1 MEASNPG
8 RKPPLANVEMNIGM
22 NQIAALFNH
31 VTVRTGQSSSA
42 NGNCSARGLALLA
55 AAMAGG
61 GEVGG
66 TRVLGQA
73 GWDQLHAH
81 PTKAEVLPDM
91 QSNFT
96 QGGVNKFEE
105 EGGAGRDGYFGWFG
119 YGGSVFQWNPE
130 LQVIRFTSDF
140 AHILVQCLNIS
151 VRNIRFSSYTFVFL
165 RSVSP
170 TRRQW

>member
-1 MEASNPG
+1 
-8 RKPPLANVEMNIGM
+8 
-22 NQIAALFNH
+22 
-31 VTVRTGQSSSA
+31 
-42 NGNCSARGLALLA
+42 
-55 AAMAGG
+55 
-61 GEVGG
+61 
-66 TRVLGQA
+66 LGQA

-130 LQVIRFTSDF
+130 LQIGF
-140 AHILVQCLNIS
+140 AYTPTMMEWYDIS
-151 VRNIRFSSYTFVFL
+151 NNKGRLLQAEVAKCAKKL
-165 RSVSP
+165 
-170 TRRQW
+170 QAK